1 MIVPV
6 ILSGGAGTRLW
17 PLSRELYPKQLLPLV
32 GDHTMLQETAL
43 RLEGVRDLAAPLV
56 VCNEAHRFMVAE
68 QLRQVG
74 CPASTIILE
83 PVGRNTAPAVAVAA
97 LRAMA
102 EGDDPLLLV
111 LPADHVIERPEAL
124 RQAVGLGAPAA
135 EEGGLLTFGIV
146 PTAPETGYGYIKG
159 GPLSVVRGPLQEEP
173 DGTNRPPTVDRSST
187 TDNGQRTADRF
198 DNGQRTT
205 DKEHIKGGPWSV
217 VRGPL
222 QEEPDET
229 NRPPTAGRG
238 STTDNGQRT
247 ADWFDNGQRT
257 TDRFDNGQ
265 RTTDRFDN
273 GPILSVSRFVE
284 KPDRATAEQ
293 YLAAGDYYWN
303 SGMFLFKA
311 SSYLR
316 ELEKFAPQM
325 VACCRDA
332 LDRAQ
337 RDLDFTRLD
346 AEAFA
351 ACPSDS
357 IDYAVMEKTADA
369 AVIPLDAGWND
380 VGSWSALWEVGERD
394 ENGNVTRGDVL
405 TQNSRNCYLH
415 AEQRLVAAV
424 GLENHVV
431 VETADA
437 VLVAPR
443 DQVQDVKA
451 IVQQLKARGRD
462 EALLHRR
469 VNRPWGAYEGLASD
483 ARFQV
488 KRITVAPEAS
498 LSLQLHHH
506 RAEHWIVVKG
516 TARVTR
522 GEETFL
528 LSENESTYIPL
539 GVPHRLENPGKIALE
554 MIEVQSGSYLGEDDI
569 VRFEDRYGR

>member
-124 RQAVGLGAPAA
+124 RQAISVGAPAA
-135 EEGGLLTFGIV
+135 ENGRLLTFGII

-159 GPLSVVRGPLQEEP
+159 GPLSVVRGPLQEDP
-173 DGTNRPPTVDRSST
+173 DEAAPGSNKSSDQHGKKPEDSNRPPTVDRSST
-187 TDNGQRTADRF
+187 TDNGQRTA
-198 DNGQRTT
+198 
-205 DKEHIKGGPWSV
+205 
-217 VRGPL
+217 
-222 QEEPDET
+222 
-229 NRPPTAGRG
+229 
-238 STTDNGQRT
+238 
-247 ADWFDNGQRT
+247 
-257 TDRFDNGQ
+257 
-265 RTTDRFDN
+265 DRFDN

-405 TQNSRNCYLH
+405 TENSRNCYLH

-569 VRFEDRYGR
+569 VRFEDHYGRK